1 MGVLIFDNLPTVPTV
16 PSALDMQQVNTA
28 NLDIKGKSY
37 LI

>member
-1 MGVLIFDNLPTVPTV
+1 MGVLIFDNLPTV